1 MKTEIAAITKRPVET
16 GPVAA
21 DTAAALFRDPS
32 APHNGNVKTFIRA
45 VVAASG
51 AGVLLLAPAAL
62 SAQTCPDPAAF
73 TSGLPLPLSAV
84 RYLADDGL
92 KGRLAGS
99 DGERCAG
106 EFIAREFARIGLK
119 PGGDD
124 GTFFQSLD
132 LASVLNPHAPGGTG
146 RNVIATLEGADP
158 ELKREWVVVGAHYD
172 HLGEGGGPNSL
183 SPGERAIHNGADDNA
198 SGVAAVLWVAE
209 RLAAGPRPAR
219 SIAFVAFTGEESGL
233 LGSAHF
239 AKHPTTGADP
249 IVGMINL
256 DMVGRL
262 NGGTLLVFGVGTAV
276 EWNALLEPAAARAG
290 VTIATKGDGYGPSDH
305 TSFYLKDV
313 PVLHF
318 FTNTHGDYH
327 KPSDDWDK
335 IDSKGLT
342 AVASIVADVA
352 LAAANSRP
360 RLTLKRGAGE
370 PPKPMSGTGGYGAWL
385 GSVPDFTPV
394 ERGVKLSGVTKGSP
408 AEAAGIRAGDVLVG
422 LGDHDVADLQAMT
435 VALRAH
441 KPGDLVDV
449 RVLRGGEPLTLK
461 VTLGSRANR

>member
-1 MKTEIAAITKRPVET
+1 MISIRTV
-16 GPVAA
+16 V
-21 DTAAALFRDPS
+21 S
-32 APHNGNVKTFIRA
+32 AV
-45 VVAASG
+45 G
-51 AGVLLLAPAAL
+51 AGFFLLAPSAVF
-62 SAQTCPDPAAF
+62 AQTCPDPASL
-73 TSGLPLPLSAV
+73 TSGLSLPMAAV
-84 RYLADDGL
+84 RYLADDAL

-106 EFIAREFARIGLK
+106 DFIAREFARIGLK
-119 PGGDD
+119 PGGEN

-172 HLGEGGGPNSL
+172 HLGEGGASSL
-183 SPGERAIHNGADDNA
+183 APGERAIHNGADDNA

-219 SIAFVAFTGEESGL
+219 SVAFVAFTGEESGL

-239 AKHPTTGADP
+239 MKHPTSGADA
-249 IVGMINL
+249 IVGMVNL

-262 NGGTLLVFGVGTAV
+262 NGGTLLVYGVGTAL
-276 EWNALLEPAAARAG
+276 EWTALVEPAAARAG
-290 VTIATKGDGYGPSDH
+290 VVIATKGDGYGPSDH

-335 IDSKGLT
+335 IDPKGL
-342 AVASIVADVA
+342 ASVAAIVADVA
-352 LAAANSRP
+352 AAAANSRP
-360 RLTLKRGAGE
+360 RLTLQRGAGE
-370 PPKPMSGTGGYGAWL
+370 PPKPESGASRGYGAWL

-408 AEAAGIRAGDVLVG
+408 ADVAGILTGDIVVG
-422 LGDHDVADLQAMT
+422 LGTHEVADLQGMT
-435 VALRAH
+435 DALRAH
-441 KPGDLVDV
+441 KPGDVVDV
-449 RVLRGGEPLTLK
+449 QVLRGGERVSLK
-461 VTLGSRANR
+461 VTLGSRASR

>member
-1 MKTEIAAITKRPVET
+1 MLA
-16 GPVAA
+16 
-21 DTAAALFRDPS
+21 PS
-32 APHNGNVKTFIRA
+32 AV
-45 VVAASG
+45 
-51 AGVLLLAPAAL
+51 
-62 SAQTCPDPAAF
+62 SAQTCPDPASL
-73 TSGLPLPLSAV
+73 TSGLSLPLSAV
-84 RYLADDGL
+84 RYLADDAL

-106 EFIAREFARIGLK
+106 DFIAREFARIGLK
-119 PGGDD
+119 PGGEN

-172 HLGEGGGPNSL
+172 HLGEGGAPNSL
-183 SPGERAIHNGADDNA
+183 APGERAIHNGADDNA

-219 SIAFVAFTGEESGL
+219 SVAFVAFTGEESGL
-233 LGSAHF
+233 LGSAHYIR
-239 AKHPTTGADP
+239 HPASGADP
-249 IVGMINL
+249 IVAMINL

-262 NGGTLLVFGVGTAV
+262 NGGTLLVYGVGTAV
-276 EWNALLEPAAARAG
+276 EWNALVEPAAARAG

-335 IDSKGLT
+335 IDPKGLT
-342 AVASIVADVA
+342 AVATIVA
-352 LAAANSRP
+352 R
-360 RLTLKRGAGE
+360 RG
-370 PPKPMSGTGGYGAWL
+370 GGRR
-385 GSVPDFTPV
+385 
-394 ERGVKLSGVTKGSP
+394 EQP
-408 AEAAGIRAGDVLVG
+408 AEADAQARRRRAAEAGVWHQPGLRRVARQRAGLHARRARREAERRHEG
-422 LGDHDVADLQAMT
+422 LAG
-435 VALRAH
+435 R
-441 KPGDLVDV
+441 
-449 RVLRGGEPLTLK
+449 RRGH
-461 VTLGSRANR
+461 SRRRHHRGHSARTTSPICRG

>member
-1 MKTEIAAITKRPVET
+1 VNPVIPT
-16 GPVAA
+16 
-21 DTAAALFRDPS
+21 
-32 APHNGNVKTFIRA
+32 
-45 VVAASG
+45 VVAAA
-51 AGVLLLAPAAL
+51 AGFLLLAPPAVF
-62 SAQTCPDPAAF
+62 AQTCPDPGPV
-73 TSGLPLPLSAV
+73 TSGLSLPLSAV

-106 EFIAREFARIGLK
+106 EFIAREFARLGLK
-119 PGGDD
+119 PGGEN

-146 RNVIATLEGADP
+146 RNVIAILEGSDP
-158 ELKREWVVVGAHYD
+158 ELKGEWVVVGAHYD
-172 HLGEGGGPNSL
+172 HLGEGGTPNSL
-183 SPGERAIHNGADDNA
+183 APGERAIHNGADDNA
-198 SGVAAVLWVAE
+198 SGVATVLWVAQ
-209 RLAAGPRPAR
+209 RLASGARPAR
-219 SIAFVAFTGEESGL
+219 SVAFIAFTGEESGL
-233 LGSAHF
+233 LGSAYYVN
-239 AKHPTTGADP
+239 HPASGADP
-249 IVGMINL
+249 IVAMINL

-262 NGGTLLVFGVGTAV
+262 HGGTLLVYGVGTAV
-276 EWNALLEPAAARAG
+276 EWTALLEPAAARAG
-290 VTIATKGDGYGPSDH
+290 VAIATKGDGYGPSDH

-327 KPSDDWDK
+327 KPSDDWEK

-342 AVASIVADVA
+342 AVATIVGDVA
-352 LAAANSRP
+352 AAAANSRP

-370 PPKPMSGTGGYGAWL
+370 PPKPGSGTSRGYGAWL

-408 AEAAGIRAGDVLVG
+408 ADTAGIRAGDVIVG
-422 LGDHDVADLQAMT
+422 LGTHDVADLQGMT
-435 VALRAH
+435 DALRAH
-441 KPGDLVDV
+441 KPGDVVDV
-449 RVLRGGEPLTLK
+449 QVLRGGERVTLK

>member
-1 MKTEIAAITKRPVET
+1 MLRTA
-16 GPVAA
+16 VAA
-21 DTAAALFRDPS
+21 AGVFLS
-32 APHNGNVKTFIRA
+32 AP
-45 VVAASG
+45 S
-51 AGVLLLAPAAL
+51 AL
-62 SAQTCPDPAAF
+62 SAQTCPDPASL
-73 TSGLPLPLSAV
+73 TRGQSLPMSAV
-84 RYLADDGL
+84 RYLADDAL

-106 EFIAREFARIGLK
+106 DFIAREFARIGLK
-119 PGGDD
+119 PGGEN

-158 ELKREWVVVGAHYD
+158 ELTKEWVVVGAHYD

-183 SPGERAIHNGADDNA
+183 APGERAIHNGADDNA
-198 SGVAAVLWVAE
+198 SGVATVLWVAE

-233 LGSAHF
+233 LGSAHYI
-239 AKHPTTGADP
+239 KHPSSGADP

-290 VTIATKGDGYGPSDH
+290 VTIATKNDGYGPSDH

-335 IDSKGLT
+335 IDPKGLT

-352 LAAANSRP
+352 AAAANSRP

-370 PPKPMSGTGGYGAWL
+370 PPKPGSGGGYGAWL

-408 AEAAGIRAGDVLVG
+408 ADVAGIRTGDIVVG
-422 LGDHDVADLQAMT
+422 LGTHNVADLQGMT
-435 VALRAH
+435 DALRAH
-441 KPGDLVDV
+441 KPGDVVDV
-449 RVLRGGEPLTLK
+449 QVLRGSERLSMK
-461 VTLGSRANR
+461 VTLGSRASR

>member
-1 MKTEIAAITKRPVET
+1 MA
-16 GPVAA
+16 
-21 DTAAALFRDPS
+21 
-32 APHNGNVKTFIRA
+32 FIRTI
-45 VVAASG
+45 VATVG
-51 AGVLLLAPAAL
+51 AGVVLLAPSAV
-62 SAQTCPDPAAF
+62 SAQTCPDPASL
-73 TSGLPLPLSAV
+73 TSGLSLPMAAV
-84 RYLADDGL
+84 RYLADDAL

-106 EFIAREFARIGLK
+106 DFIAREFTRIGLK
-119 PGGDD
+119 PGGEN

-132 LASVLNPHAPGGTG
+132 LASVLNPHAAGGTG

-183 SPGERAIHNGADDNA
+183 APGERAIHNGADDNA

-209 RLAAGPRPAR
+209 RLATGPRPAR
-219 SIAFVAFTGEESGL
+219 SVAFVAFTGEESGL
-233 LGSAHF
+233 LGSAYYASHR
-239 AKHPTTGADP
+239 ANDADP
-249 IVGMINL
+249 IVGMVNL

-262 NGGTLLVFGVGTAV
+262 NGGTLLVYGVGTAV
-276 EWNALLEPAAARAG
+276 EWTALVEPAAARAG
-290 VTIATKGDGYGPSDH
+290 VVIATKGDGYGPSDH

-335 IDSKGLT
+335 IDAKGLT
-342 AVASIVADVA
+342 AVAAIVADVA
-352 LAAANSRP
+352 TAAANSRP

-370 PPKPMSGTGGYGAWL
+370 PPKPESGTSRGYGAWL

-408 AEAAGIRAGDVLVG
+408 ADVAGIRTGDIVVG
-422 LGDHDVADLQAMT
+422 LGTHDVADLQGMT
-435 VALRAH
+435 DALRAH
-441 KPGDLVDV
+441 KPGDVVDV
-449 RVLRGGEPLTLK
+449 QVLRGGERVSLK
-461 VTLGSRANR
+461 VTLGSRASR

>member
-1 MKTEIAAITKRPVET
+1 MKTFNRT
-16 GPVAA
+16 
-21 DTAAALFRDPS
+21 
-32 APHNGNVKTFIRA
+32 
-45 VVAASG
+45 VVAT
-51 AGVLLLAPAAL
+51 AGVLLVLAPPTVF
-62 SAQTCPDPAAF
+62 AQTCPDPAPL
-73 TSGLPLPLSAV
+73 TSGVSLPLSAV

-92 KGRLAGS
+92 KGRQAGS

-119 PGGDD
+119 PGGEN
-124 GTFFQSLD
+124 GTAFQSLD

-183 SPGERAIHNGADDNA
+183 APGERAIHNGADDNA
-198 SGVAAVLWVAE
+198 SGVGALLWVAE
-209 RLAAGPRPAR
+209 RMAAGPRPAR

-239 AKHPTTGADP
+239 AKNPTTGAEP

-256 DMVGRL
+256 DMIGRL

-276 EWNALLEPAAARAG
+276 EWTALLEPAAARAG

-335 IDSKGLT
+335 IDAKGLT
-342 AVASIVADVA
+342 AVATIVADVA
-352 LAAANSRP
+352 TAAANSRP
-360 RLTLKRGAGE
+360 KLTLKRGAGE
-370 PPKPMSGTGGYGAWL
+370 PPKPMSGSSGGYGAWL

-408 AEAAGIRAGDVLVG
+408 AETAGIRAGDVLVG
-422 LGDHDVADLQAMT
+422 LGAHEVADLQAMT

-441 KPGDLVDV
+441 KPGDVVDV
-449 RVLRGGEPLTLK
+449 HVLRGGERVSMT
-461 VTLGSRANR
+461 VTLGTRASR

>member
-1 MKTEIAAITKRPVET
+1 MI
-16 GPVAA
+16 
-21 DTAAALFRDPS
+21 FM
-32 APHNGNVKTFIRA
+32 RA
-45 VVAASG
+45 VVAAVG
-51 AGVLLLAPAAL
+51 TGVFLLSPSAV
-62 SAQTCPDPAAF
+62 SAQTCPDPASL
-73 TSGLPLPLSAV
+73 TSGLSLPMAAV
-84 RYLADDGL
+84 RYLADDAL
-92 KGRLAGS
+92 RGRLAGS

-106 EFIAREFARIGLK
+106 DFIAREFARIGLK
-119 PGGDD
+119 PGGEN

-132 LASVLNPHAPGGTG
+132 LASVLNPHAAGGTG

-183 SPGERAIHNGADDNA
+183 APEERAIHNGADDNA

-209 RLAAGPRPAR
+209 RLATGPRPAR
-219 SIAFVAFTGEESGL
+219 SMTFVAFTGEESGL
-233 LGSAHF
+233 LGSAYYTSHR
-239 AKHPTTGADP
+239 ANDAEP
-249 IVGMINL
+249 IVGMVNL

-262 NGGTLLVFGVGTAV
+262 NGGTLLVYGVGTAV
-276 EWNALLEPAAARAG
+276 EWTALVEPAAARAG
-290 VTIATKGDGYGPSDH
+290 VAIATKGDGYGPSDH

-335 IDSKGLT
+335 IDAKGLT
-342 AVASIVADVA
+342 AVAAIVADVA
-352 LAAANSRP
+352 AAAANSRP

-370 PPKPMSGTGGYGAWL
+370 PPKPESGTSRGYGAWL

-408 AEAAGIRAGDVLVG
+408 ADVAGIRTGDIVVG
-422 LGDHDVADLQAMT
+422 LGTHDVADLQGMT
-435 VALRAH
+435 DALRAH
-441 KPGDLVDV
+441 KPGDVVDV
-449 RVLRGGEPLTLK
+449 QVLRGGERVSLK
-461 VTLGSRANR
+461 VTLGSRASR

>member
-1 MKTEIAAITKRPVET
+1 VTLLTRIA
-16 GPVAA
+16 VASVG
-21 DTAAALFRDPS
+21 L
-32 APHNGNVKTFIRA
+32 
-45 VVAASG
+45 
-51 AGVLLLAPAAL
+51 VLLVPSGL
-62 SAQTCPDPAAF
+62 SAQTCPEPAAL
-73 TSGLPLPLSAV
+73 TTGLSLPLSAV

-106 EFIAREFARIGLK
+106 DFIAREFERIGLK
-119 PGGDD
+119 PGGEH

-146 RNVIATLEGADP
+146 RNVIGTLEGSDP

-172 HLGEGGGPNSL
+172 HLGEGGTPNSL
-183 SPGERAIHNGADDNA
+183 APGERAIHNGADDNA
-198 SGVAAVLWVAE
+198 SGVGAVLWVAE

-233 LGSAHF
+233 LGSAHYIRQ
-239 AKHPTTGADP
+239 PTSGADP

-335 IDSKGLT
+335 IDPKGLT

-352 LAAANSRP
+352 AAAANSRP

-370 PPKPMSGTGGYGAWL
+370 PPKPVSGTSGGYGAWL

-408 AEAAGIRAGDVLVG
+408 ADLAGIRAGDIVVG
-422 LGDHDVADLQAMT
+422 LGAHDVADLQGMT
-435 VALRAH
+435 DALRAH
-441 KPGDLVDV
+441 KPGDIVEV
-449 RVLRGGEPLTLK
+449 QVLRGAERVTVE
-461 VTLGSRANR
+461 VTLGSRAKR

>member
-1 MKTEIAAITKRPVET
+1 MTPLVRTVL
-16 GPVAA
+16 
-21 DTAAALFRDPS
+21 TAA
-32 APHNGNVKTFIRA
+32 
-45 VVAASG
+45 G
-51 AGVLLLAPAAL
+51 ALLAPAAL
-62 SAQTCPDPAAF
+62 SAQTCPGPAAIAGG
-73 TSGLPLPLSAV
+73 SALPLSAV
-84 RYLADDGL
+84 RYLADDAL

-99 DGERCAG
+99 EGERCAG
-106 EFIAREFARIGLK
+106 DFIAGELARTGLK
-119 PGGDD
+119 PGGDN
-124 GTFFQSLD
+124 GTYFQSLD

-146 RNVIATLEGADP
+146 RNVIGTLEGADP
-158 ELKREWVVVGAHYD
+158 DLKREWVVVGAHYD

-183 SPGERAIHNGADDNA
+183 APGERAIHNGADDNA
-198 SGVAAVLWVAE
+198 SGVAAMLWAAE

-219 SIAFVAFTGEESGL
+219 SVAFVAFTGEESGL
-233 LGSAHF
+233 LGSAHYV
-239 AKHPTTGADP
+239 KHPASGEEP
-249 IVGMINL
+249 IVAMINL

-262 NGGTLLVFGVGTAV
+262 NGGTLLVFGVGTAA

-290 VTIATKGDGYGPSDH
+290 VTIATKTDGYGPSDH

-335 IDSKGLT
+335 IDAKGLT
-342 AVASIVADVA
+342 AVAAIVADVA
-352 LAAANSRP
+352 AAAANSRP

-408 AEAAGIRAGDVLVG
+408 ADVAGIRAGDIVVG
-422 LGDHDVADLQAMT
+422 LGAHEVADLQGMT
-435 VALRAH
+435 NALRAH
-441 KPGDLVDV
+441 KPGDVVDV
-449 RVLRGGEPLTLK
+449 LVLRDGTRLSLP
-461 VTLGSRANR
+461 VTLGDRAKR

>member
-1 MKTEIAAITKRPVET
+1 VWL
-16 GPVAA
+16 V
-21 DTAAALFRDPS
+21 PS
-32 APHNGNVKTFIRA
+32 G
-45 VVAASG
+45 
-51 AGVLLLAPAAL
+51 L
-62 SAQTCPDPAAF
+62 SAQSCPEPAPL
-73 TSGLPLPLSAV
+73 TTGLSLPLSAV

-106 EFIAREFARIGLK
+106 DFIAREFTRIGLK
-119 PGGDD
+119 PGGES

-146 RNVIATLEGADP
+146 RNVIGTLEGSDP

-172 HLGEGGGPNSL
+172 HLGEGGTPNSL
-183 SPGERAIHNGADDNA
+183 APGERAIHNGADDNA

-233 LGSAHF
+233 LGSAHYIRQP
-239 AKHPTTGADP
+239 ASGADP

-335 IDSKGLT
+335 IDPKGLT

-352 LAAANSRP
+352 AAAANSRP

-370 PPKPMSGTGGYGAWL
+370 PPKPVSGTSGGYGAWL

-408 AEAAGIRAGDVLVG
+408 ADLAGIRAGDIVVG
-422 LGDHDVADLQAMT
+422 LGAHDVADLQGMT
-435 VALRAH
+435 DALRAH
-441 KPGDLVDV
+441 KPGDVVDV
-449 RVLRGGEPLTLK
+449 QVLRGAERVTVA
-461 VTLGSRANR
+461 VTLGSRAKR

>member
-1 MKTEIAAITKRPVET
+1 MGDDNER
-16 GPVAA
+16 
-21 DTAAALFRDPS
+21 
-32 APHNGNVKTFIRA
+32 VKSLARL
-45 VVAASG
+45 VVVS
-51 AGVLLLAPAAL
+51 AGVGCLFLTPSAL
-62 SAQTCPDPAAF
+62 SAQTCPDPAPL
-73 TSGLPLPLSAV
+73 TSGASLPLSAV
-84 RYLADDGL
+84 RYLADDAL
-92 KGRLAGS
+92 NGRLAGS
-99 DGERCAG
+99 DGERCAA

-119 PGGDD
+119 PGGEN

-132 LASVLNPHAPGGTG
+132 LASVLNPHALGGTG

-183 SPGERAIHNGADDNA
+183 APDERAIHNGADDNA

-209 RLAAGPRPAR
+209 RVATGPRPAR
-219 SIAFVAFTGEESGL
+219 SVAFVAFTGEESGL

-256 DMVGRL
+256 DMIGRL

-276 EWNALLEPAAARAG
+276 EWTALLEPAAARAG

-335 IDSKGLT
+335 IDARGLT
-342 AVASIVADVA
+342 AVATIVADVA
-352 LAAANSRP
+352 AAAANSRP

-370 PPKPMSGTGGYGAWL
+370 PPKPMSGTSGGYGAWL

-408 AEAAGIRAGDVLVG
+408 AEAAGIRAGDILVG
-422 LGDHDVADLQAMT
+422 LGTHEVADLQAMT

-441 KPGDLVDV
+441 KPGDVVDV
-449 RVLRGGEPLTLK
+449 RVLRGGERVSMK
-461 VTLGSRANR
+461 VTLGSRADR